1 MLDKVK
7 SDPFDIAKQNLIE
20 PYGLT
25 ETNLFDLH
33 NKLEVKGVDFA

>member
-25 ETNLFDLH
+25 ERNL
-33 NKLEVKGVDFA
+33 VRSS

>member
-20 PYGLT
+20 PYGLI
-25 ETNLFDLH
+25 EGNLLIFITA
-33 NKLEVKGVDFA
+33 GS